1 MTAVALLWTFLLCF
15 GMPAPALG
23 ATNYKVSTVSVSL
36 KEGKVDPGVIYPVE
50 VSCSS
55 SKYEIREVSVS
66 SEYEEWEVGRKVT
79 YTIRL
84 ASRGDY
90 YFSKSSTKLKAS
102 NGTVLSGSGITRNTI
117 VMKVTYIPSIT
128 LEQPADIQFDEDDP
142 YLATWEKVRHA
153 HAYDVRIY
161 RDGKKYK
168 TITVTK
174 PEIDIG
180 KYATDGEDI
189 TFDVRAVP
197 KNSTESKYLDPS
209 KWTNCNDSV
218 GSGSNS
224 VYGNFTGDTDN
235 YRFKSSDGSYA
246 SGWQLIN
253 GEWYYFDP
261 ANRNRGISSSWK
273 EIQGKW
279 YYFNQYC
286 QMQTGWKKING
297 EWYYLWIVV
306 AIIAILIAVSIP
318 LVSTA
323 LEKAAKA
330 TDAANERSARA
341 VATVSYLTDSFEWGD
356 GDAYFYDIEKGILVE
371 DEDTV
376 SIYGKCSDH
385 KGQYIKVEKN
395 KDFDEKDAPEE
406 PLFTIAWSNG
416 GTTDNESLDSSEL
429 MTSEPTTTP

>member
-224 VYGNFTGDTDN
+224 IYGNFTGDTDN

-297 EWYYLWIVV
+297 EWYYLWEDGSMAQGWIRPSAGGPWYYMDDNGVMATGWISPQGADGPWYFLESDGRLATGWSGAAPNHAWYYICEDGTAARGWLSV
-306 AIIAILIAVSIP
+306 IP
-318 LVSTA
+318 
-323 LEKAAKA
+323 
-330 TDAANERSARA
+330 
-341 VATVSYLTDSFEWGD
+341 
-356 GDAYFYDIEKGILVE
+356 
-371 DEDTV
+371 
-376 SIYGKCSDH
+376 
-385 KGQYIKVEKN
+385 
-395 KDFDEKDAPEE
+395 
-406 PLFTIAWSNG
+406 G
-416 GTTDNESLDSSEL
+416 GPWYYMDPQTGAMWADR
-429 MTSEPTTTP
+429 TTPDGYYVNPDGTWYP